1 MRRKINVWT
10 NIDWFTVILYV
21 ALVFIGWLTIY
32 SALYNEE
39 HQSIFDFSQRYG
51 KQLLWISAAFLIA
64 ILIMVIDSNFF
75 SFFAYGF
82 YVILIILLI
91 AVLFFG
97 EETHGTKAWLR
108 IGSVRFQPAEFAK
121 IATALTIAK
130 YLSGFNIK
138 LNELKTY
145 FRVTGLIL
153 LPLVLIFIQDAGTA
167 LVFVTFILPLYRE
180 GLSSAVLLL
189 GVYFIILFVLSFLI
203 DKLILALGAIFLAH
217 LVFLFIQRNLK
228 MTLTSLFIF
237 IGIAAI
243 FLGINEFTALNI
255 KYLYVILG
263 GFLLSSLFYLV
274 LAYYYKISKVPLY
287 LLFVIASIGFTYSI
301 DFIFDN
307 FLQPHQ
313 QRRIVQIIGLEESP
327 QGAGYNVNQSVIA
340 IGSGGFSGKGYLKGT
355 QTKFDFVPEQST
367 DFIFSTIGEEFGF
380 VGSFILI
387 VLFVILLLRLL
398 FLAERQRSFFSRIYG
413 YGVISV
419 FLFHFTVNIGMAI
432 GLVPVIGI
440 PLPFISYGGSSLWAF
455 TMMLFI
461 FIRLDVSRLKVL
473 R

>member
-21 ALVFIGWLTIY
+21 VLVFIGWLTIY

-82 YVILIILLI
+82 YVLVIILLI
-91 AVLFFG
+91 AVLFVG
-97 EETHGTKAWLR
+97 EEIHGSKAWLR

-130 YLSGFNIK
+130 YLSSFNIK
-138 LNELKTY
+138 LNEFKTY
-145 FRVTGLIL
+145 LKVTGLIL
-153 LPLVLIFIQDAGTA
+153 LPLALIFIQDAGTA
-167 LVFVTFILPLYRE
+167 LVFVAFILPLYRE

-189 GVYFIILFVLSFLI
+189 GVYLILLFVLSFLI
-203 DKLILALGAIFLAH
+203 DKLILALGAILLAH
-217 LVFLFIQRNLK
+217 LVFLFIQRNFK
-228 MTLTSLFIF
+228 MMLASLFIF

-243 FLGINEFTALNI
+243 FLGIDEFTNLNI
-255 KYLYVILG
+255 EYIYIILG
-263 GFLLSSLFYLV
+263 GFLLSSIIYLV
-274 LAYYYKISKVPLY
+274 AAYYYKISKVPLY
-287 LLFVIASIGFTYSI
+287 ILFVFFSIAFTYSI
-301 DFIFDN
+301 DFVFDS

-313 QRRIVQIIGLEESP
+313 QKRIVQLMGIEDSP
-327 QGAGYNVNQSVIA
+327 QGAGYNVNQSIIA

-355 QTKFDFVPEQST
+355 QTKYDFVPEQST

-380 VGSFILI
+380 VGSFIII
-387 VLFVILLLRLL
+387 VLFVILLLRLV

-419 FLFHFTVNIGMAI
+419 LLFHFTINIGMTI

>member
-10 NIDWFTVILYV
+10 NIDWFTVTLYV
-21 ALVFIGWLTIY
+21 VLVFIGWLTVY

-39 HQSIFDFSQRYG
+39 QHSIFNLSQRYG
-51 KQLLWISAAFLIA
+51 KQFLWISAAFLLA

-82 YVILIILLI
+82 YVIMIVLLI
-91 AVLFFG
+91 AVLLFG
-97 EETHGTKAWLR
+97 EEIHGSQAWLR
-108 IGSVRFQPAEFAK
+108 IGNIRFQPAEFAK
-121 IATALTIAK
+121 IATALAIAK
-130 YLSGFNIK
+130 YLSGFNVK
-138 LNELKTY
+138 LNASKTY
-145 FRVTGLIL
+145 IKVAGLIL
-153 LPLVLIFIQDAGTA
+153 LPLALIFIQDAGTA
-167 LVFVTFILPLYRE
+167 LVFIAFLLPLYRE

-189 GVYFIILFVLSFLI
+189 GVYLIILFILYFFVEKIL
-203 DKLILALGAIFLAH
+203 LALGAIFIAH
-217 LVFLFIQRNLK
+217 LIFLLIKRNLK
-228 MTLTSLFIF
+228 QTLAALFIF
-237 IGIAAI
+237 IGISAF
-243 FLGINEFTALNI
+243 FLGINEFTVLNI
-255 KYLYVILG
+255 DYIYIILG
-263 GFLLSSLFYLV
+263 GFLGASIFYLIFS
-274 LAYYYKISKVPLY
+274 YYYKISRVPLY
-287 LLFVIASIGFTYSI
+287 LLFVFASIAFTYSI
-301 DFIFDN
+301 DFVFES

-313 QRRIVQIIGLEESP
+313 QKRIVQIIGLEDSP

-355 QTKFDFVPEQST
+355 QTKYDFVPEQST

-387 VLFVILLLRLL
+387 VLFVILFLRLL
-398 FLAERQRSFFSRIYG
+398 FLAERQRSLFSRIYG
-413 YGVISV
+413 YGVLSV
-419 FLFHFTVNIGMAI
+419 LLFHFTINIGMTI

-455 TMMLFI
+455 TLMLFI

>member
-21 ALVFIGWLTIY
+21 ILVFIGWLTIY

-39 HQSIFDFSQRYG
+39 HKSVFDLSQRYG
-51 KQLLWISAAFLIA
+51 KQFLWISAAFLLA

-82 YVILIILLI
+82 YVLVIILLI

-97 EETHGTKAWLR
+97 EETQGSKAWLR
-108 IGSVRFQPAEFAK
+108 IGNVKFQPAEFAK
-121 IATALTIAK
+121 VATALTIAK
-130 YLSGFNIK
+130 YLSGFNVK
-138 LNELKTY
+138 LNVLKTY
-145 FRVTGLIL
+145 FRVAMLIL
-153 LPLVLIFIQDAGTA
+153 LPMALVFIHDAGTA
-167 LVFVTFILPLYRE
+167 LVFVAFLLPLYRE

-189 GVYFIILFVLSFLI
+189 GVYFIILFILSFLVEKI
-203 DKLILALGAIFLAH
+203 ILTLGAIFIVH
-217 LVFLFIQRNLK
+217 LIFLFIQRNIK
-228 MTLTSLFIF
+228 QTLVSLLIF
-237 IGIAAI
+237 IGISGL
-243 FLGINEFTALNI
+243 FLGINQLSGFSI
-255 KYLYVILG
+255 DYIYIILG
-263 GFLLSSLFYLV
+263 GFIGSSIFYLI
-274 LAYYYKISKVPLY
+274 LSYYHKISKVPLY
-287 LLFVIASIGFTYSI
+287 ILFVFASITFTYSI
-301 DFIFDN
+301 DFAFDS

-313 QRRIVQIIGLEESP
+313 QRRIVQIMGLEDSP

-355 QTKFDFVPEQST
+355 QTKYDFVPEQST

-380 VGSFILI
+380 VGSSILI
-387 VLFVILLLRLL
+387 ILFVTLLLRLI

-419 FLFHFTVNIGMAI
+419 FLFHFIINIGMTI
-432 GLVPVIGI
+432 GLAPVIGI

-455 TMMLFI
+455 TVMLFI